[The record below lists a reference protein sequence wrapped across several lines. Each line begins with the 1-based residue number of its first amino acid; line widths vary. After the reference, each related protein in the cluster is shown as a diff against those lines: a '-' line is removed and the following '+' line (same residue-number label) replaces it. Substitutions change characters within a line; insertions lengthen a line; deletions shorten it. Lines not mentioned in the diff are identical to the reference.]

1 MIPTFLR
8 ALRLRCPRCGGK
20 KIFRRWALLADTCP
34 TCHLLLDRREPGYL
48 LGGLWLNLLFAESV
62 TASLFVGTLIFT
74 WPNPPWDLLKILL
87 PTLALLTPV
96 FFYPFSKV
104 LFLALDLSFR
114 REDQ

>member
-1 MIPTFLR
+1 MQAR
-8 ALRLRCPRCGGK
+8 Q
-20 KIFRRWALLADTCP
+20 
-34 TCHLLLDRREPGYL
+34 HLLLDRREPGYL

-74 WPNPPWDLLKILL
+74 WPNPPWDILKVLL
-87 PTLALLTPV
+87 PVLALLTPV